1 MKYGQNVFNYINADK
16 SSRLA
21 GGGQS
26 IKCDDPNQIVE
37 VNLPQYKWSCSDNVD
52 FCPGLGGFRVGC
64 KDYVPT
70 TTTTTTTTT
79 PATSSTDVK
88 SLSVVLLIATIVK
101 YFYRAF

>member
-1 MKYGQNVFNYINADK
+1 MFFNEINAGK

-70 TTTTTTTTT
+70 TTTTTTT